1 MNDSDHTASI
11 RSLDITTLSVAW
23 IGLGTMGGP
32 MSARL
37 VASGVQVIGF
47 DLSEDARA
55 KAQSRGLEIAET
67 VAEAVADADVVVTNL
82 PAGEQVR
89 EVFEGQEGIWA
100 NCGENALL
108 IDTST
113 VDVATSRWCHEGS
126 TEHDLRFVDAPI
138 SGGAPGAEDGTLT
151 VMFGGES
158 DAVSVAQQVFEPMMD
173 SAISAGGPTTGVAAK
188 ICNNMMLF
196 INLVSTTEGSQ
207 LAEQLGLDPKV
218 FQQIA
223 AASSGRSF
231 PLEVWY
237 PHPGVVDSSPANRNF
252 AADFPATGAL
262 KDVSLALDAGEKTG
276 VKLSAANLAAS
287 QFQELIDQ
295 GLGDKD
301 CSLIVK
307 LASPDGKV
315 KGFDN

>member
-1 MNDSDHTASI
+1 MNDSEHTASI
-11 RSLDITTLSVAW
+11 HSLDITTLSVAW

-32 MSARL
+32 MAARL
-37 VASGVQVIGF
+37 VAAGARVIGF
-47 DLSEDARA
+47 DVSEDARA
-55 KAQSRGLEIAET
+55 KAQSRGLEITDT
-67 VAEAVADADVVVTNL
+67 VADAVADADVVVTNL

-89 EVFEGQEGIWA
+89 EVFEGQEGIWDS
-100 NCGENALL
+100 CGENALL

-113 VDVATSRWCHEGS
+113 VDIATSRWCHDGS
-126 TEHDLRFVDAPI
+126 TDRDLRFVDAPI
-138 SGGAPGAEDGTLT
+138 SGGAPGAENGTLT

-158 DAVSVAQQVFEPMMD
+158 DAVSEAQQVFEPMIE

-207 LAEQLGLDPKV
+207 LSERLGLDPKV

-252 AADFPATGAL
+252 APDFPVTGAL
-262 KDVSLALDAGEKTG
+262 KDISLALDAGEETG
-276 VKLSAANLAAS
+276 VKLSAANLAAT

-295 GLGDKD
+295 GLGDRD
-301 CSLIVK
+301 CTLIVK
-307 LASPDGKV
+307 LASPNGEV
-315 KGFDN
+315 QGFDN